1 MIKRLLAACVLL
13 LLWPASPIA
22 EISTDLAYCSGCG
35 CRGGPGWRIHKTGK
49 CASYKNIAKQCG
61 NPPNPNRCTNELGAA
76 RNSRAAP
83 AQQFVP
89 NPPRAKKKKNRQ
101 IQGRATVIDA
111 DTIEIQGER
120 VRIWGID
127 APEGKQTCLDAAGA
141 EYRCG
146 QIGSMALADF
156 IDQSQ
161 PVRCE
166 HKDTDRYG
174 RFVGQCFIASGH
186 DIAGWLA
193 RQGHALDYRQYSKGA
208 YASAEARA
216 KANKAGIWQGS
227 FIEPW
232 VWRNGGR

>member
-1 MIKRLLAACVLL
+1 
-13 LLWPASPIA
+13 
-22 EISTDLAYCSGCG
+22 
-35 CRGGPGWRIHKTGK
+35 
-49 CASYKNIAKQCG
+49 KQCG
-61 NPPNPNRCTNELGAA
+61 NPPNPSRCTNELGATGKT
-76 RNSRAAP
+76 RTAP
-83 AQQFVP
+83 AQQFLP
-89 NPPRAKKKKNRQ
+89 TPPGARKKKTKQ
-101 IQGRATVIDA
+101 IHGRATVIDA
-111 DTIEIQGER
+111 DTIEIQGQR
-120 VRIWGID
+120 IRIWGID
-127 APEGKQTCLDAAGA
+127 APEGKQRCIDAAGA

-161 PVRCE
+161 PVRCD

-193 RQGHALDYRQYSKGA
+193 RQGHALDYRQFSKGA

-216 KANKAGIWQGS
+216 KADKAGIWQGS

-232 VWRNGGR
+232 EWRKGGR